1 MTPHPIDPASFT
13 LTQRDSLTDA
23 DILLTGLQASARVV
37 ADQLRADRRRG
48 LNTAA
53 FVCGYPGSP
62 LAGFDQ
68 TLRRMDKTGLDISH
82 VDGLNEDLAATAV
95 WGSQQDHLAPLAKH
109 DGVIGVWYGKAPGFD
124 RSCDVLRHANL
135 HGAGTNGGVVLMVG
149 DDPASKSS
157 TMPSASEAGLIDLA
171 IPVLYPGTVQ
181 EVLDYGRYAFELS
194 RATGLYVALKI
205 VTAIADGF
213 GIAAVRTDWDPVAR
227 REWDFADTTW
237 SFNQRRKFFI
247 PDTLEL
253 EAELHARR
261 LPAAARFVS
270 ENRINHV
277 EVSTD
282 SDTVGIVAAGRTY
295 QEMRQA
301 LRELGLDD
309 DELRRRG
316 IRLLKV
322 GALFPWAPDV
332 AAGFA
337 SGLRTIIV
345 VEEKRSLL
353 ERYLREQLYDLA
365 ERPVVVGK
373 HDRDG
378 AQLFPADGELLAD
391 RIRPL
396 LHRALGLTA
405 PTPRTKHLI
414 PVASAAERIDASTRT
429 AYFCSGCP
437 HNRST
442 ADLGVSPV
450 GGGVGCHALV
460 MWMDRGATSYTHMG
474 GEGAQWI
481 GRAPFVDAPHIIQN
495 VGDGTYFHSASLV
508 PRFAVAAGANIT
520 FRILYNGVIAMT
532 GGQDPSGQQNVP
544 DLCRSLLAEGVEKIV
559 VVADD
564 LDRYDAGML
573 AEIPDGVDVR
583 HRDTLADTERELSLI
598 KGVTVLIY
606 DQACANELRR
616 MRKRKLAPER
626 KTRVVINE
634 AVCEGCGDCGEKSTC
649 LSVQPVDSLLG
660 RKTQI
665 HQASCNTDYS
675 CLDGDCP
682 SFVTVDVEV
691 APAATVRVEA
701 LRIPTDFSEPALPAV
716 PADGFGVYTVGV
728 GGTGLVTLNQVLATA
743 AAFDGLYVSGLD
755 QTGLSQKGGPVVS
768 HLKLFGESTPTSQS
782 ITEQSTD
789 TFIALDLLVA
799 NETRHRSR
807 LSPQRTR
814 ALLSTSVVATADM
827 VLHTDTDFGQVDGIV
842 SSLAGCVR
850 SDAVHSMD
858 VVAVAER
865 VFKDHMAA
873 NIIALGAAYQLG
885 YLPVSSTSLLRAI
898 EVNGAAV
905 ERSRAAFNLG
915 RFIVAR
921 PDEFATR
928 FPERR
933 AGRMDPTPTEAS
945 RRRVVGL
952 VDSALGTQIDADT
965 RDFVAL
971 LAAELVEYQSLRH
984 ARQFIDAVAPLASR
998 EREAT
1003 GAPGPVTR
1011 AAALHLFRLTAYK
1024 DEYEVARLHRK
1035 SEFHDELG
1043 RLVPKH
1049 RKLRYR
1055 LHPPILKAFGLKRK
1069 VALPPVVA
1077 TPTFVTLAA
1086 MRRLRGTPLDPFG
1099 FTSMRRLERK
1109 LTTQFAGDI
1118 ALVTRELNSGN
1129 VAACLALLEAPA
1141 IIRGYEDVKLRSLA
1155 KFDTARAAALGV
1167 LGGASVN

>member
-1 MTPHPIDPASFT
+1 MNPRPIDAASFT
-13 LTQRDSLTDA
+13 LSQRDSLTDS
-23 DILLTGLQASARVV
+23 DILLTGLQATARVV

-68 TLRRMDKTGLDISH
+68 TLRRMDKSGLDITH

-181 EVLDYGRYAFELS
+181 EVLDFGRHAFELS
-194 RATGLYVALKI
+194 RATGLYVAMKI

-213 GIAAVRTDWDPVAR
+213 GIASVPADWDPVSR
-227 REWDFADTTW
+227 REWEFSGTKW
-237 SFNQRRKFFI
+237 SFRQRARFFI

-253 EAELHARR
+253 ETELHARR
-261 LPAAARFVS
+261 LPAAARFIS

-277 EVSTD
+277 DVSTAA
-282 SDTVGIVAAGRTY
+282 DTVGIVAAGRTY
-295 QEMRQA
+295 QETRQA

-322 GALFPWAPDV
+322 GALFPWTPDV
-332 AAGFA
+332 ATEFA
-337 SGLRTIIV
+337 RGLRTVIV

-353 ERYLREQLYDLA
+353 ERYLREQFYDLA
-365 ERPVVVGK
+365 ERPAVLGK
-373 HDRDG
+373 YDRDG
-378 AQLFPADGELLAD
+378 SALFPPDGELLAD

-396 LHRALGLTA
+396 LHRALGLST

-481 GRAPFVDAPHIIQN
+481 GRAPFVDTPHIIQN

-532 GGQDPSGQQNVP
+532 GGQDPSGQQSVP
-544 DLCRSLLAEGVEKIV
+544 DLCRSLLAEGVEKVV

-564 LDRYDAGML
+564 LDRYSPDML
-573 AEIPDGVDVR
+573 TEIPDGVEVR
-583 HRDTLADTERELSLI
+583 HRDRLADTERELSLV

-634 AVCEGCGDCGEKSTC
+634 AVCEGCGDCGVKSTC
-649 LSVQPVDSLLG
+649 LSVQPVDSILG

-682 SFVTVDVEV
+682 SFVTVDVDV
-691 APAATVRVEA
+691 APSATVRVEDLA
-701 LRIPTDFSEPALPAV
+701 IPSDFIEPSLPTV
-716 PADGFGVYTVGV
+716 PGDGFGIYTVGV

-768 HLKLFGESTPTSQS
+768 HLKLFTESTQTSQS

-789 TFIALDLLVA
+789 AFIALDLLVA

-814 ALLSTSVVATADM
+814 ALLSTSMVATAEM
-827 VLHTDTDFGQVDGIV
+827 VLHTDKDFGSVDGIV

-850 SDAVHSMD
+850 SDALQTLD
-858 VVAVAER
+858 VVAIAER

-885 YLPVSSTSLLRAI
+885 FLPVSSTSLLRAI

-915 RFIVAR
+915 RFVVAR

-928 FPERR
+928 FPEHR
-933 AGRMDPTPTEAS
+933 AGRMDPTPAESS
-945 RRRVVGL
+945 RRRVAGL
-952 VDSALGTQIDADT
+952 VETTLDNGVGADV
-965 RDFVAL
+965 RDFVAV
-971 LAAELVEYQSLRH
+971 LAAELVEYQSVRH
-984 ARQFIDAVAPLASR
+984 AQRFLDALAPLAAR
-998 EREAT
+998 EREIPGSS
-1003 GAPGPVTR
+1003 GALTR

-1049 RKLRYR
+1049 RKMRYR

-1069 VALPPVVA
+1069 IALPPVVA
-1077 TPTFVTLAA
+1077 APTFVTLAA
-1086 MRRLRGTPLDPFG
+1086 MRRLRGTPFDPFG

-1109 LTTQFAGDI
+1109 LIGRFTDDI
-1118 ALVTRELNSGN
+1118 ALVARAAKADN
-1129 VAACLALLEAPA
+1129 VAACLELLETPA
-1141 IIRGYEDVKLRSLA
+1141 IIRGYEEVKLRSLE
-1155 KFDTARAAALGV
+1155 KFEVARGAALAA
-1167 LGGASVN
+1167 LSR

>member
-1 MTPHPIDPASFT
+1 MNPRPIDAANFT
-13 LTQRDSLTDA
+13 LSQRDSLTDA
-23 DILLTGLQASARVV
+23 DILLTGLQATARVV

-68 TLRRMDKTGLDISH
+68 TLRRMDKSGLDITH

-181 EVLDYGRYAFELS
+181 EVLDFGRHAFELS
-194 RATGLYVALKI
+194 RATGLYVAMKI

-213 GIAAVRTDWDPVAR
+213 GIASVRADWDPVSR
-227 REWDFADTTW
+227 REWEFAGTNW
-237 SFNQRRKFFI
+237 SFRQRAKFFI

-253 EAELHARR
+253 ETELHARR
-261 LPAAARFVS
+261 LPAAARFIS

-282 SDTVGIVAAGRTY
+282 ADTVGIVAAGRTY

-322 GALFPWAPDV
+322 GALFPWTPDV
-332 AAGFA
+332 AAEFA
-337 SGLRTIIV
+337 RGLRTVIV

-353 ERYLREQLYDLA
+353 ERYLREQFYDLA
-365 ERPVVVGK
+365 ERPAVLGK
-373 HDRDG
+373 YDRDG
-378 AQLFPADGELLAD
+378 SALFPPDGELLAD

-396 LHRALGLTA
+396 LHRALGLST

-481 GRAPFVDAPHIIQN
+481 GRAPFVDTPHIIQN

-532 GGQDPSGQQNVP
+532 GGQDPSGQQSVP
-544 DLCRSLLAEGVEKIV
+544 DLCRSLLAEGVEKVV

-564 LDRYDAGML
+564 LDRYSSDML
-573 AEIPDGVDVR
+573 AEIPDGVEVR
-583 HRDTLADTERELSLI
+583 HRDRLADTERELSLV

-634 AVCEGCGDCGEKSTC
+634 AVCEGCGDCGVKSTC

-682 SFVTVDVEV
+682 SFVTVDVDV
-691 APAATVRVEA
+691 APSATVRVEDLA
-701 LRIPTDFSEPALPAV
+701 IPGDFTEPSLPAV
-716 PADGFGVYTVGV
+716 PADGFGIYTVGV

-768 HLKLFGESTPTSQS
+768 HLKLFTESTQTSQS

-789 TFIALDLLVA
+789 AFIALDLLVA

-814 ALLSTSVVATADM
+814 ALLSTSMVATAEM
-827 VLHTDTDFGQVDGIV
+827 VLHTDKDFGAVDGIV

-850 SDAVHSMD
+850 NDALQTLD
-858 VVAVAER
+858 VVAIAER

-885 YLPVSSTSLLRAI
+885 FLPVSSASLLRAI

-915 RFIVAR
+915 RLVVAR
-921 PDEFATR
+921 PDDFATR
-928 FPERR
+928 FPEHR
-933 AGRMDPTPTEAS
+933 AGRMDPTPADAS
-945 RRRVVGL
+945 RRRVAGL
-952 VDSALGTQIDADT
+952 VDAALGADART
-965 RDFVAL
+965 EVGNFVAL
-971 LAAELVEYQSLRH
+971 LAAELVEYQSVRH
-984 ARQFIDAVAPLASR
+984 ARRFLDALAPLAVR
-998 EREAT
+998 ERT
-1003 GAPGPVTR
+1003 VSGHVGRVTR

-1049 RKLRYR
+1049 RKMRYR

-1069 VALPPVVA
+1069 IALPPVVA

-1099 FTSMRRLERK
+1099 FASMRRLERK
-1109 LTTQFAGDI
+1109 LITRYADDI
-1118 ALVTRELNSGN
+1118 TLVSRELNGGN
-1129 VAACLALLEAPA
+1129 VDACLGILEAPA
-1141 IIRGYEDVKLRSLA
+1141 IIRGYEEVKLRSLE
-1155 KFDTARAAALGV
+1155 KFEVARSAAVAAL
-1167 LGGASVN
+1167 SR